1 MQSKREKENRKNIW
15 MPISVTVLLKEVS
28 TFPMFAAIL
37 GYFEEGEDCHIW
49 QELMRLRKV
58 VFKTELEGKKIK
70 IK

>member
-37 GYFEEGEDCHIW
+37 GYFEEGEDCHI
-49 QELMRLRKV
+49 
-58 VFKTELEGKKIK
+58 
-70 IK
+70 